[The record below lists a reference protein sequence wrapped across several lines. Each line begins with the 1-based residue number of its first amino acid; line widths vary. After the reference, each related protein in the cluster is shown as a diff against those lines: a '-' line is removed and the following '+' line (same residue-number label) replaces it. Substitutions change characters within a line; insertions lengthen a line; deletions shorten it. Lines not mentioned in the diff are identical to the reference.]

1 MSAVDKFK
9 NVWTQCFPPRRLPF
23 TEASVPAGSQTG
35 RTFIVTGGN
44 NGIGY
49 ELCKL
54 LFGTG
59 ATVYMGARST
69 EKAEAA
75 IESIKESVEH
85 PVTEGGQLKV
95 LLIDLSDLRSVKDAA
110 ETFAR
115 QESKLHVLWN
125 NAGMGPNAVKVTDRT
140 AQGIEPMLGVH
151 CVAAHFLAELLLPQL
166 RAAANGGPNPRPAR
180 VIWLTS
186 ALADTSSPYNGIDIS
201 ILDTGTEDAVLN
213 YAASKAGAW
222 ILSREYQKRRAED
235 GIVSLAV
242 NPGNCDTGTYR
253 GTNFILALILKALML
268 YPAELGALTEL
279 FAGLSPS
286 IMQGSNGIYVIP
298 WGRTRLDEDTIRQ
311 DILTAAKSEE
321 EGGLGYGCFSEDL
334 DNHGTYD
341 GCYSYFEVA
350 LVNPAARERLPRRH
364 LQYNRHGVSQPFPHE
379 IIWNS
384 DGSNV
389 EDKGWLASIRAG
401 DTIQIIPMTRF
412 SGWKNYVYSAEIIA
426 RCEDINEADVISP
439 LSALTLSG
447 PSQNPSAVYRTLE
460 KDTKEIRLIT
470 LLSGDGDEP
479 VRCQLGY
486 AHLAAESLHKY
497 ECLSYCW
504 GNTMDLMKI
513 CLGVN
518 DGAENDDEQP
528 KYQDFLITGNLHSAF
543 RRLRFQDGRERTLWV
558 DAICINQDD
567 MVERGEQ
574 VSMMR
579 QIYARASNVVIWLG
593 EADGDSKAF
602 LRAALEIA
610 HQHAD
615 GDAARF
621 RGLSLDHRLDELHC
635 PIKPIYDDWG
645 SLDLLFLGREWFR
658 RIWVVQEVSQA
669 ASAVVQCG
677 EVELPWSL
685 VLRMNLCMRRP
696 ATWSVPWRRT
706 VIPGI
711 WQELFEADKYDMD
724 PLGLKFPNPVRS
736 TQMDILDTFLHG
748 LDLEATDYRDKIYA
762 LLGFIDPDDVSIEI
776 RPDYAKAVEAVF
788 ADFTR
793 WWIRTRRSLRILSA
807 IHASSGR
814 SWQDMSAMP
823 RETASDKR
831 PSWSLWYDGRSS
843 WANATLG
850 VWSNTNYRASADRG
864 LDIVESTS
872 EKLSLRGCSL
882 GTINSISTFPY
893 FGAHSDDS
901 EDSEN
906 DENRTG
912 NNEEITN
919 DDFFE
924 IRNVYT
930 NLFEPTNARNIWT
943 SNAFQ
948 PGKLDQSGQAVE
960 LAEDMLFDHEYCH
973 EESSGATTGC
983 ACHHSAFFHTSEGAR
998 GLCPPMAS
1006 EGDIVVVLYGG
1017 RVPYI
1022 LRRLKSSV
1030 DDIAAA
1036 GNEYHFIGECYLQG
1050 YMHGL
1055 AVAQVEDGNHERSTE
1070 LFDLF

>member
-1 MSAVDKFK
+1 MTIHRA
-9 NVWTQCFPPRRLPF
+9 
-23 TEASVPAGSQTG
+23 E
-35 RTFIVTGGN
+35 RT
-44 NGIGY
+44 
-49 ELCKL
+49 
-54 LFGTG
+54 
-59 ATVYMGARST
+59 
-69 EKAEAA
+69 
-75 IESIKESVEH
+75 ESIVLCSGCPERAYV
-85 PVTEGGQLKV
+85 QLRIP
-95 LLIDLSDLRSVKDAA
+95 LTTR
-110 ETFAR
+110 
-115 QESKLHVLWN
+115 
-125 NAGMGPNAVKVTDRT
+125 AVKKIEFKTLSHD
-140 AQGIEPMLGVH
+140 QG
-151 CVAAHFLAELLLPQL
+151 
-166 RAAANGGPNPRPAR
+166 
-180 VIWLTS
+180 
-186 ALADTSSPYNGIDIS
+186 
-201 ILDTGTEDAVLN
+201 
-213 YAASKAGAW
+213 
-222 ILSREYQKRRAED
+222 
-235 GIVSLAV
+235 
-242 NPGNCDTGTYR
+242 
-253 GTNFILALILKALML
+253 
-268 YPAELGALTEL
+268 
-279 FAGLSPS
+279 
-286 IMQGSNGIYVIP
+286 
-298 WGRTRLDEDTIRQ
+298 
-311 DILTAAKSEE
+311 
-321 EGGLGYGCFSEDL
+321 FSEDL
-334 DNHGTYD
+334 ANQGTYN

-364 LQYNRHGVSQPFPHE
+364 LQYNRHGVSEPFAHE

-412 SGWKNYVYSAEIIA
+412 SGWKNYVYWAEIIA
-426 RCEDINEADVISP
+426 RCDDINEANVISP

-504 GNTMDLMKI
+504 GNTMDIMKI

-518 DGAENDDEQP
+518 DRAEDNDEQP
-528 KYQDFLITGNLHSAF
+528 KYQDFLITKNLHSAL
-543 RRLRFQDGRERTLWV
+543 RHLRFQDGRERTLWV

-621 RGLSLDHRLDELHC
+621 KGLSLDHRLDELHC

-669 ASAVVQCG
+669 ASAVMQCG

-711 WQELFEADKYDMD
+711 WQELFEADKYDTD

-776 RPDYAKAVEAVF
+776 RPDYAKTVEAVF

-793 WWIRTRRSLRILSA
+793 WWIRTRGSLRILSA
-807 IHASSGR
+807 IHANSGR

-864 LDIVESTS
+864 LNVVESTS

-893 FGAHSDDS
+893 FGAHGDDS

-906 DENRTG
+906 DENHTA
-912 NNEEITN
+912 NNEDITN

-948 PGKLDQSGQAVE
+948 PGELDESGQAVK
-960 LAEDMLFDHEYCH
+960 LAEDMFFDHKYCH
-973 EESSGATTGC
+973 EESSGATAGFK
-983 ACHHSAFFHTSEGAR
+983 CHHSAFFHTSEGAR
-998 GLCPPMAS
+998 GLCPPMAN
-1006 EGDIVVVLYGG
+1006 EGDVVVVLYGG
-1017 RVPYI
+1017 SIPYI

-1030 DDIAAA
+1030 DGIAAA

-1055 AVAQVEDGNHERSTE
+1055 AVAQVADGNHERSTE